1 MANKKI
7 DNLAIANLRV
17 LAIEAIN
24 EARSGH
30 PGIALGAA
38 PILHNLYR
46 YHLKVDPKNSNWFNR
61 DRFVMSA
68 GHGSSILYAT
78 LALAGYKISLKDLK
92 NFRQL
97 DSPTPG
103 HPEVDITD
111 GVDVSTGPLG
121 QGIGMAVGLAMAE
134 SHLAKVFNKEDVRIV
149 DHYTYCLCGD
159 GDLQEGVAL
168 EALSFAGHNKL
179 EKLIILFD
187 SNDIQ
192 LDGPTKDIVSFDFK
206 EYVESLGFAYYLVK
220 DGENLSELNNVLEKA
235 KQSDKPNFIEVKTKI
250 GYGSS
255 LEGQNKVHGSPLPSE
270 EVASFRAKL
279 GGEAFTV
286 LKEVENLYKDLEE
299 IASSRYLIW
308 EKELKAY
315 SKKYPEEYKNF
326 KKVLN
331 KDYKVDFSKLST
343 YEDKVSA
350 TRSLNQDVMNEIF
363 MQLPT
368 LFGGAADLASSTK
381 ASLNSNYYSKDNK
394 EGSNIR
400 FGVREHAMGA
410 IANGISLHSGLIGFA
425 STFFVFSDY
434 LKPAIRLSALM
445 ENQVLYIFSHDSLAV
460 GEDGPTHQPIEQLT
474 MLRSIPNLN
483 VFRPADGNELIACW
497 EKALSD
503 KNKPSVF
510 VLTRQN
516 VPTVTKKVQI
526 KDAFKGG
533 YVLEKEKAKLDGII
547 VTSGSECKLA
557 LDVKNEL
564 LKMGIDV
571 RVCSLPSINVF
582 LSQGEEYVN
591 KVIPDSKNIMALEM
605 SEAMHL
611 AQFINRTGVLYNVN
625 KFGVS
630 GRPVDV
636 LKRYGFTLE
645 DIKLKFI
652 EMYEKNK

>member
-7 DNLAIANLRV
+7 DNLAIENLRV
-17 LAIEAIN
+17 LAMEAIN
-24 EARSGH
+24 EAKSGH

-78 LALAGYKISLKDLK
+78 LALAGYNISLEDLK

-97 DSPTPG
+97 GTPTPG
-103 HPEVDITD
+103 HPEVGITD

-121 QGIGMAVGLAMAE
+121 QGIGMAVGLALAE
-134 SHLAKVFNKEDVRIV
+134 SHLASVFNKEDLSIV

-168 EALSFAGHNKL
+168 EALSFAGHNNL
-179 EKLIILFD
+179 NKLIIIFD

-206 EYVESLGFAYYLVK
+206 EYMESLGFAYYLVK
-220 DGENLSELNNVLEKA
+220 NGENLEELDKALEKA
-235 KQSDKPNFIEVKTKI
+235 KVSDKPNFIEVKTKI
-250 GYGSS
+250 GHGSS

-270 EVASFRAKL
+270 EVASFRSKL
-279 GGEAFTV
+279 GGDAFTV
-286 LKEVENLYKDLEE
+286 LKKVKDSYQKREEVGK
-299 IASSRYLIW
+299 IRYLSW
-308 EKELKAY
+308 EEDLKAY

-326 KKVLN
+326 KKALN
-331 KDYKVDFSKLST
+331 KEYKVDFSKLPL
-343 YEDKVSA
+343 YEDKVAA
-350 TRSLNQDVMNEIF
+350 TRSLNQDVMNEIYL
-363 MQLPT
+363 QLPT

-381 ASLNSNYYSKDNK
+381 ACLNSSFYSKDNK
-394 EGSNIR
+394 EGANIR

-410 IANGISLHSGLIGFA
+410 ITNGISLHSGLIGFA

-434 LKPAIRLSALM
+434 LKPAIRLASLM
-445 ENQVLYIFSHDSLAV
+445 GNQVFYIFSHDSLAV

-503 KNKPSVF
+503 KNRPSVF

-516 VPTVTKKVQI
+516 VPTVTKSKHL
-526 KDAFKGG
+526 KDALKGG
-533 YVLEKEKAKLDGII
+533 YILAKEKSKLDGII

-557 LDVKNEL
+557 LDVKDEL
-564 LKMGIDV
+564 LKEGIDI
-571 RVCSLPSINVF
+571 RVCSIPSVNVF
-582 LSQGEEYVN
+582 LSRDEKYIN
-591 KVIPDSKNIMALEM
+591 KVIPDSKNIMALEL

-611 AQFINRTGVLYNVN
+611 ALFINRTGVLYNVN
-625 KFGVS
+625 KFGTS
-630 GRPVDV
+630 GKPQAV
-636 LKRYGFTLE
+636 LKAYGFSVE
-645 DIKLKFI
+645 DIKLKFM
-652 EMYEKNK
+652 EMYNKNK